1 MAKYV
6 YYLFAISVCTSG
18 PNMVGIRTG
27 SKAEIEKSPDGEATS
42 WKRIVLLTWGV
53 IGSFQGYDVERIKRR
68 FSKSASE

>member
-1 MAKYV
+1 
-6 YYLFAISVCTSG
+6 
-18 PNMVGIRTG
+18 MVGIRTG